1 MALGLVAEK
10 FRYRYTEG
18 NALFRKL
25 PDHGSCFF
33 TYSRKHLARY
43 RSVLLGRFLF
53 VWFVTLF
60 AIGITPATWW
70 GQLTMI
76 FGSIFLGWGI
86 SSLHRIG
93 RTYGAVVFFILASLV
108 ALLHGM
114 PHPY

>member
-1 MALGLVAEK
+1 MGWLLKNFDTVILREMP
-10 FRYRYTEG
+10 FSE
-18 NALFRKL
+18 N
-25 PDHGSCFF
+25 
-33 TYSRKHLARY
+33 SRTTGPAFLRIHAKHLARY

>member
-1 MALGLVAEK
+1 MPFSE
-10 FRYRYTEG
+10 
-18 NALFRKL
+18 N
-25 PDHGSCFF
+25 
-33 TYSRKHLARY
+33 SRTTGPAFLRIHAKHLARY
-43 RSVLLGRFLF
+43 RSVHLGRFLF